1 MFSLLIHHLRYSI
14 YRSSK
19 RQCKRLFFFNFN
31 INCLIC
37 QEVLNFFGVKL
48 QKIGAI
54 FQYAAILLFNCADCI
69 ADCVQKVVRS
79 EGFPDAWN
87 TEFLRFMQRF
97 VILRSCKEY
106 YRNRC
111 VSLLPYND
119 PFLHKMLFY
128 SHVYII
134 SQFTM
139 FVNII
144 SHFVQFKLMFIF
156 NIGYYVFDII
166 VVGFRDIDNKE
177 IW

>member
-87 TEFLRFMQRF
+87 TEFFRFMQRF

-106 YRNRC
+106 YRNRYPDAAHALQGLKSVKPPASSRQEAQGQHHLKVC
-111 VSLLPYND
+111 
-119 PFLHKMLFY
+119 
-128 SHVYII
+128 
-134 SQFTM
+134 
-139 FVNII
+139 
-144 SHFVQFKLMFIF
+144 
-156 NIGYYVFDII
+156 
-166 VVGFRDIDNKE
+166 
-177 IW
+177 